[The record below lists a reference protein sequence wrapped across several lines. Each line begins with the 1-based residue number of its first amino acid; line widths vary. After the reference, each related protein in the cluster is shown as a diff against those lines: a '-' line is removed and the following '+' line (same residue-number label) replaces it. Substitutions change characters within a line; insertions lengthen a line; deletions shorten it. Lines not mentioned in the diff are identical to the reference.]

1 MSIYLKYCPRCA
13 KANPANATRC
23 KCGYNF
29 ETEKTGTQSANVL
42 IQEEELYA
50 EYLKARLAQAEEKLS
65 VARSALA
72 ADRHNPRLAAEAVS
86 AEQVASALRAEFAV
100 QNGKLAAVKRLRA
113 EAGGGTKPDEV
124 FRAIQAARAKTALG
138 AGAAHAPDGGPIK
151 SGKTANTKKCP
162 HCTADVAPSLER
174 CRCGYEFAGGGPDL
188 PPLTLGGGER
198 ALPHGGRA
206 AKHR

>member
-1 MSIYLKYCPRCA
+1 MSMYVKYCPRGA

-29 ETEKTGTQSANVL
+29 ETEKTGTQSANAL

-65 VARSALA
+65 VAKSALA
-72 ADRHNPRLAAEAVS
+72 AARRN
-86 AEQVASALRAEFAV
+86 EFAV

-138 AGAAHAPDGGPIK
+138 AGAA
-151 SGKTANTKKCP
+151 
-162 HCTADVAPSLER
+162 
-174 CRCGYEFAGGGPDL
+174 
-188 PPLTLGGGER
+188 
-198 ALPHGGRA
+198 
-206 AKHR
+206 

>member
-13 KANPANATRC
+13 KANSANA
-23 KCGYNF
+23 
-29 ETEKTGTQSANVL
+29 L

-65 VARSALA
+65 VAKSALA
-72 ADRHNPRLAAEAVS
+72 ADRRNPRLAAEAVS

-138 AGAAHAPDGGPIK
+138 
-151 SGKTANTKKCP
+151 
-162 HCTADVAPSLER
+162 
-174 CRCGYEFAGGGPDL
+174 
-188 PPLTLGGGER
+188 
-198 ALPHGGRA
+198 
-206 AKHR
+206 